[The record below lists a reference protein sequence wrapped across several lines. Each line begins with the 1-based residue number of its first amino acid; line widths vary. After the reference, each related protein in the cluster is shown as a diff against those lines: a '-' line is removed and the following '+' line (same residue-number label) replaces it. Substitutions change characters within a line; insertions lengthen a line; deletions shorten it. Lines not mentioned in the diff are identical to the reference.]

1 MAGQKRGRVPSL
13 QSSAPLS
20 LPRQADQ
27 QAHVQNAHGQ
37 RDQAVKEVTPNRP
50 AWTLTEAVQRTGAS
64 RSTLRRYLDAGRFP
78 NAYKDTSKAWR
89 FPLEDLL
96 AAGLSVSEP
105 PSERAQSTPTEQGLS
120 ASTEQAS
127 SASAEQVSKLEQ
139 ALREERTRADNAERL
154 AASYLDNV
162 QDLRRALRML
172 EAGTP
177 KPEQSAGHAQSVVT
191 EQANGQPATPTEPAV
206 SNPEQSN
213 GHTPDTTKGRPP
225 EPAPLWRRLLTRR

>member
-1 MAGQKRGRVPSL
+1 M
-13 QSSAPLS
+13 
-20 LPRQADQ
+20 
-27 QAHVQNAHGQ
+27 
-37 RDQAVKEVTPNRP
+37 TNRP

-64 RSTLRRYLDAGRFP
+64 RSTLRRYLDAGKFP

-105 PSERAQSTPTEQGLS
+105 PRERTLSTSGEQGLS
-120 ASTEQAS
+120 MPTEQAS

-172 EAGTP
+172 EAGTS
-177 KPEQSAGHAQSVVT
+177 KPEQSTEHAQSVVT
-191 EQANGQPATPTEPAV
+191 EHSNGQPGTPIKQEV
-206 SNPEQSN
+206 SKPEQSTLN
-213 GHTPDTTKGRPP
+213 TMRGRPS
-225 EPAPLWRRLLTRR
+225 EPAPLWRRLLSRR

>member
-1 MAGQKRGRVPSL
+1 MA
-13 QSSAPLS
+13 
-20 LPRQADQ
+20 
-27 QAHVQNAHGQ
+27 
-37 RDQAVKEVTPNRP
+37 RP
-50 AWTLTEAVQRTGAS
+50 AWTLSEAVQRTSAS

-78 NAYKDTSKAWR
+78 NAYKDTSNAWR

-127 SASAEQVSKLEQ
+127 SANAEQVSKLEQ

-162 QDLRRALRML
+162 QDLRRALLML
-172 EAGTP
+172 EAGIS
-177 KPEQSAGHAQSVVT
+177 KPEQSSGHAQSVVT
-191 EQANGQPATPTEPAV
+191 EHANGKPATLTEPAV

-213 GHTPDTTKGRPP
+213 GHTPDPTKGRPP
-225 EPAPLWRRLLTRR
+225 EPAPLRVLRRLLSRR

>member
-1 MAGQKRGRVPSL
+1 VA
-13 QSSAPLS
+13 
-20 LPRQADQ
+20 
-27 QAHVQNAHGQ
+27 
-37 RDQAVKEVTPNRP
+37 NRP

-64 RSTLRRYLDAGRFP
+64 RSTLRRYLDAGKFP
-78 NAYKDTSKAWR
+78 NAYKDTSHAWR

-105 PSERAQSTPTEQGLS
+105 PSERAQSTPNEQGLS
-120 ASTEQAS
+120 VSNEQGS
-127 SASAEQVSKLEQ
+127 SANAEQVSKLEQ

-172 EAGTP
+172 EAGTGQ
-177 KPEQSAGHAQSVVT
+177 PEQSTGHAQSVVT
-191 EQANGQPATPTEPAV
+191 EQANGRPATLTESAV
-206 SNPEQSN
+206 SDPEQSN
-213 GHTPDTTKGRPP
+213 GHTPDTIRGRPS